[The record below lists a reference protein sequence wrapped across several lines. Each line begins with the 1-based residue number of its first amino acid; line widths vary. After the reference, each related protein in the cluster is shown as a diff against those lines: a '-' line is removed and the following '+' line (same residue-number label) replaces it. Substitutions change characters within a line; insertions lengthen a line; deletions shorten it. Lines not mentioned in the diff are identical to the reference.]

1 MKPVRQNGTVRR
13 VIKLFLP
20 QVTLEE
26 WALAER
32 ADLQEGSLVVG
43 SEQARF
49 PLLPAV
55 HFAKLVSGA
64 DDKMLL
70 GKVKTSAQLQGM
82 DAEQMRDSVILGEAA
97 YEVVQGYIA
106 VVPTDVD
113 RAPDQRRGSTEMDL
127 LAAFLLEK
135 MT

>member
-1 MKPVRQNGTVRR
+1 

-20 QVTLEE
+20 QATLEE

-32 ADLQEGSLVVG
+32 ADLQEGSLLVG
-43 SEQARF
+43 PEGASF

-70 GKVKTSAQLQGM
+70 GKVKTPPQLQRM
-82 DAEQMRDSVILGEAA
+82 NAEQMRDSVILGEAA

-106 VVPTDVD
+106 AVPMDAD